1 MSSTQAE
8 KAGPSAPAAMLEA
21 AAVYMSPTG
30 RCCRLCPSEALRPQ
44 STWATL
50 PYDRRD
56 GRRPSSILA
65 DGFMLSRANWHLLRR
80 IA

>member
-1 MSSTQAE
+1 MIETKGAN
-8 KAGPSAPAAMLEA
+8 APLLDG
-21 AAVYMSPTG
+21 AAVYLSPLG
-30 RCCRLCPSEALRPQ
+30 RCCRLCPTDALRPQ

-50 PYDRRD
+50 LYDRRD
-56 GRRPSSILA
+56 GSRPASMLA